1 MRSFNFDN
9 SRKLYEE
16 ALQILPAGVS
26 SNARLWLKFCPTY
39 LPCTIFIAKGV
50 GSRVWDVDGN
60 EYVDYRLGFGPV
72 ILGHSYPAVVR
83 KVHAG
88 ESKGSVYAFDNAL
101 EVEVAKRVRSMVPCA
116 QMVRYSVTGTEATMH
131 AIRIARAY
139 TRRDKILKFE
149 GHYHGA
155 HDYLLFSTDPPYDT
169 PIGVPYPNSLG
180 IPKRIADLILVLPWN
195 DFDAVGKTMKEH
207 GDEIAAIITEP
218 VMGNASVIPPKPGY
232 LKFLKEVCD
241 EHGTVLIFDEVKTG
255 FRLARGGA
263 QEKFGVVPH
272 MATFAKSLSNGY
284 PISLIAGSE
293 EIMQIVGPKM
303 VVHGGTYAGNPVS
316 LTAANATL
324 TELKKE
330 PVFSHLERY
339 GQELMKGLREL
350 FEECKI
356 DAIVQGYPEMFQFLI
371 TSLDEVTNFRDLAR
385 VDFDMYAKIHFELL
399 CRGVMIDEDNGEP
412 MFTCYSHNKR
422 DLKQTLTAFGDA
434 IPAAVES
441 KFPTSTTDRYKI
453 AKLHQASST
462 RRGPD

>member
-1 MRSFNFDN
+1 M
-9 SRKLYEE
+9 KLYEE
-16 ALQILPAGVS
+16 ALRILPAGVS
-26 SNARLWLKFCPTY
+26 SNARLWLKLCPTY
-39 LPCTIFIAKGV
+39 VPCSIFISKGV
-50 GSRVWDVDGN
+50 GSHVWDVDGH

-88 ESKGSVYAFDNAL
+88 ERKGSVYAFDNAL
-101 EVEVAKRVRSMVPCA
+101 ELEVAKKVRSMVPCA
-116 QMVRYSVTGTEATMH
+116 QMVRYSVTGSEATMH

-155 HDYLLFSTDPPYDT
+155 HDYLLFSTDPPHDT

-180 IPKRIADLILVLPWN
+180 IPKTMADLILTLPWN
-195 DFDAVGKTMKEH
+195 DFDAIDKTMKEH

-241 EHGTVLIFDEVKTG
+241 EHGSILIFDEVKTG
-255 FRLARGGA
+255 FRLAPGGA

-293 EIMQIVGPKM
+293 EIMQIVGPQK

-316 LTAANATL
+316 LTAADATL

-330 PVFSHLERY
+330 HVFSHLERY
-339 GQELMKGLREL
+339 GEELMKGLREV
-350 FEECKI
+350 FEEKRI

-371 TSLDEVTNFRDLAR
+371 TGLEEVTNFRDLAK

-412 MFTCYSHNKR
+412 MFTCYAHNKR
-422 DLKQTLTAFGDA
+422 DLKQTLAAFDDG
-434 IPAAVES
+434 ISVAVQS
-441 KFPTSTTDRYKI
+441 KLPTSTRDRYKV
-453 AKLHQASST
+453 T
-462 RRGPD
+462 